1 MTAKE
6 PSSWQA
12 TRAMAALTWRRT
24 VRSRTLWIS
33 ALLALLPVLQG
44 VALRLVPHLRTFD
57 LAEAWNSLL
66 IPEILLL
73 AVLCPQYAAA
83 SLGDEIDSHTMTY
96 LWSRP
101 IQRWTIAAGKLL
113 ALTPIVVTIML
124 ASAVAAMMAARMA
137 LPPTTGL
144 IALTVGA
151 VMLSVA
157 ATGIALLVPKHS
169 MIVPM
174 AYFLFIDLPVGG
186 LPASLQRVSMTFHLR
201 AIAEGAHVTS
211 AAIWLLGL
219 TAAWAAIGLSKLRTL
234 E

>member
-1 MTAKE
+1 VT
-6 PSSWQA
+6 STVLSGWGA

-33 ALLALLPVLQG
+33 ALLALLPVIQG
-44 VALRLVPHLRTFD
+44 VAMRLVPHLSRLD
-57 LAEAWNSLL
+57 LSEAWNSLL

-83 SLGDEIDSHTMTY
+83 SLGDEIDSNTMTY

-101 IQRWTIAAGKLL
+101 IPRWTIAAGKLL
-113 ALTPIVVTIML
+113 ALTPIVVVIML
-124 ASAVAAMMAARMA
+124 ASAVAAMMAARTT
-137 LPPTTGL
+137 LPPAAGL
-144 IALTVGA
+144 IALALGA
-151 VMLSVA
+151 ILMSVA
-157 ATGIALLVPKHS
+157 ATGMALRVPKHG
-169 MIVPM
+169 MVVPM

-201 AIAEGAHVTS
+201 AIADGEHVAS
-211 AAIWLLGL
+211 ALIWLLAL
-219 TAAWAAIGLSKLRTL
+219 TAAWVAMGLSKLRTL